1 MKYLSYID
9 YRNRKPASLIYE
21 KFIASRSHTSWFNDN
36 DNQTMRP
43 FLTVDEE
50 KELWDKYIASGKKD
64 ISVRNIIVERYMWIA
79 YYTAYN
85 TFGKNIKIANF
96 TLDDAVSE
104 ANIKLIQCV
113 ECFDTEFDNLFITYA
128 VDAIAHYLQCINS
141 IQYGEFKLSHLMH
154 SRRVM
159 LTAYLEQNALSEDD
173 TCDKTRLTKNIALY
187 FKLDPSKTQVKYIV
201 HLLNGVFGEVMS
213 LNSPMKNGQ
222 GEDADMTLLDLMPAV
237 DSDKPQTVFSR
248 NIENFKRLLIWL
260 RYDGVNKYSSRYRL
274 ENKKVAEENL
284 SHLIE
289 TRLFKYIGID
299 RDVDTGLY
307 VYANKKSFQE
317 IATETGFCK
326 QAVEQWVHKGLL
338 KPILEKYDK
347 HVLREVIEEI
357 LRDDMS
363 FEHAKMKLEKYKE
376 KSI

>member
-1 MKYLSYID
+1 MKYLSYLD

-21 KFIASRSHTSWFNDN
+21 KFIASHSHASWFNDN
-36 DNQTMRP
+36 NNQTMRP

-50 KELWDKYIASGKKD
+50 KELWDKYIASGRKD

-141 IQYGEFKLSHLMH
+141 IQYGEFRLSHLMH

-159 LTAYLEQNALSEDD
+159 LTAYLEQNVLSEDD
-173 TCDKTRLTKNIALY
+173 TCNKSSLTKNIALY

-213 LNSPMKNGQ
+213 LNSPMKNSQ

-307 VYANKKSFQE
+307 MYANKKSFQE

-347 HVLREVIEEI
+347 SILREVIEEI

>member
-1 MKYLSYID
+1 MKYLSYLD

-21 KFIASRSHTSWFNDN
+21 KFIASRSRASWFNNN
-36 DNQTMRP
+36 DNQAMRP

-96 TLDDAVSE
+96 TLDDAISE

-128 VDAIAHYLQCINS
+128 VDAIAHYLQCVNS

-159 LTAYLEQNALSEDD
+159 LTAYLEQNVLSEDD
-173 TCDKTRLTKNIALY
+173 TCDKSRLTKNMALY
-187 FKLDPSKTQVKYIV
+187 FKLDPKKTQVKYIV
-201 HLLNGVFGEVMS
+201 HLLNGMFGEVMS

-222 GEDADMTLLDLMPAV
+222 GEDVDMTLLDLMPAV

-260 RYDGVNKYSSRYRL
+260 RYDGVDKYSNRYRL

-284 SHLIE
+284 SQLIE

-326 QAVEQWVHKGLL
+326 QAVEQWVHRGLL
-338 KPILEKYDK
+338 RPILEKYNKD
-347 HVLREVIEEI
+347 VLREVIEEV

>member
-128 VDAIAHYLQCINS
+128 VDAIAHYLRCINS

-159 LTAYLEQNALSEDD
+159 LTAYLEQNVLSEDD

>member
-1 MKYLSYID
+1 MKYLSYLD

-21 KFIASRSHTSWFNDN
+21 KFIASRSHSSWFNNN
-36 DNQTMRP
+36 DNQAMRP

-79 YYTAYN
+79 YYTAYS
-85 TFGKNIKIANF
+85 TFGKYIKVANF

-159 LTAYLEQNALSEDD
+159 LTAYLEQNVLSEDD
-173 TCDKTRLTKNIALY
+173 MCDKTRLTKNIALY
-187 FKLDPSKTQVKYIV
+187 FKSDPSKTQIKYIV
-201 HLLNGVFGEVMS
+201 HMLNGVFGEVYS
-213 LNSPMKNGQ
+213 LDSPIKNGQ
-222 GEDADMTLLDLMPAV
+222 DEDVDMTLLDLIPSI
-237 DSDKPQTVFSR
+237 DSAKPQTVFSK
-248 NIENFKRLLIWL
+248 NIENFKRLLMWL
-260 RYDGVNKYSSRYRL
+260 RFDGKYLRRYNL
-274 ENKKVAEENL
+274 KNKKVAEENF
-284 SHLIE
+284 SQLIE
-289 TRLFKYIGID
+289 ARLFKYIGID
-299 RDVDTGLY
+299 RDIDTGLY

-326 QAVEQWVHKGLL
+326 QAVEKWVHKGLL
-338 KPILEKYDK
+338 RPILERYDK
-347 HVLREVIEEI
+347 NVLKEVIGEI
-357 LRDDMS
+357 LQDDMS

>member
-1 MKYLSYID
+1 MKYLSYLD

-21 KFIASRSHTSWFNDN
+21 KFIASRSHSSWFNNN
-36 DNQTMRP
+36 DNQAMRP

-141 IQYGEFKLSHLMH
+141 IQYGEFRLSRLMH

-159 LTAYLEQNALSEDD
+159 LTAYLEQNVLSEDD
-173 TCDKTRLTKNIALY
+173 TCDKSRLTKNIALY

-347 HVLREVIEEI
+347 GALREVIEEI

>member
-9 YRNRKPASLIYE
+9 YRNKKPASLKYE
-21 KFIASRSHTSWFNDN
+21 KYIAAHSRASWFNDN
-36 DNQTMRP
+36 NNQAMRP
-43 FLTVDEE
+43 FLTVEEE
-50 KELWDKYIASGKKD
+50 KELWDKYIAGGKKD

-79 YYTAYN
+79 YYTAYS
-85 TFGKNIKIANF
+85 TFCKYIKVANF
-96 TLDDAVSE
+96 TLDDAISE
-104 ANIKLIQCV
+104 ANSKLIQCV
-113 ECFDTEFDNLFITYA
+113 ERFDVNFDNLFMTYA
-128 VDAIAHYLQCINS
+128 INIIAHYLQCINS
-141 IQYGEFKLSHLMH
+141 IQYGEFKVSHLMYA
-154 SRRVM
+154 RRVM
-159 LTAYLEQNALSEDD
+159 LGAYLEQNALSENDM
-173 TCDKTRLTKNIALY
+173 CDKLSLTENIALY

-201 HLLNGVFGEVMS
+201 HMLNGAFGEVHS
-213 LNSPMKNGQ
+213 LDSPIKNGQ
-222 GEDADMTLLDLMPAV
+222 GEDVDMTLLDLIPSI
-237 DSDKPQTVFSR
+237 DSAKPQTVFSR

-260 RYDGVNKYSSRYRL
+260 RYDGVGKYSCRHRL

-284 SHLIE
+284 SQLIE
-289 TRLFKYIGID
+289 IRLFKYIGID

-338 KPILEKYDK
+338 RPILEKYDK
-347 HVLREVIEEI
+347 NVLKEVIGEI
-357 LRDDMS
+357 LQDDMS

>member
-9 YRNRKPASLIYE
+9 YRNRKPTSLIYE
-21 KFIASRSHTSWFNDN
+21 KFIASHTRASWFNDN
-36 DNQTMRP
+36 NNQALRP

-50 KELWDKYIASGKKD
+50 KELWDKYIASGRKN
-64 ISVRNIIVERYMWIA
+64 ISVRNTIVERYMWIA

-113 ECFDTEFDNLFITYA
+113 ECFDTRFDNLFITYA
-128 VDAIAHYLQCINS
+128 VDAIAHYLQCVNS

-159 LTAYLEQNALSEDD
+159 LTAYLEQNVLSEND
-173 TCDKTRLTKNIALY
+173 TCDKSSLTKNIALY

-201 HLLNGVFGEVMS
+201 YLLNGVFGEVLS
-213 LNSPMKNGQ
+213 LNSPMKNSQ
-222 GEDADMTLLDLMPAV
+222 GEDADMTLLDLIPSV
-237 DSDKPQTVFSR
+237 ESSKPQTVFSR
-248 NIENFKRLLIWL
+248 NVETFKRFLIWL
-260 RYDGVNKYSSRYRL
+260 RNDGDYVRTHRCKTNQI
-274 ENKKVAEENL
+274 AEEKL
-284 SHLIE
+284 SQLIE

-317 IATETGFCK
+317 IATETGFCR
-326 QAVEQWVHKGLL
+326 QAVEQWIHRGLL
-338 KPILEKYDK
+338 KPIFEKYDK
-347 HVLREVIEEI
+347 DVLRQVIEEI

>member
-1 MKYLSYID
+1 MKYLSYLD

-21 KFIASRSHTSWFNDN
+21 KFIASRSHSSWFNNN
-36 DNQTMRP
+36 DNQAMRP

-141 IQYGEFKLSHLMH
+141 IQYGEFRLSHLMH

-159 LTAYLEQNALSEDD
+159 LTAYLEQNVLSEDD
-173 TCDKTRLTKNIALY
+173 TCDKSRLTKNIALY

-213 LNSPMKNGQ
+213 LNSPMKNSQ
-222 GEDADMTLLDLMPAV
+222 GEDVDMTLLDLMPAV

-260 RYDGVNKYSSRYRL
+260 RYDGVDKYSSRYRL

-347 HVLREVIEEI
+347 SVLREVIEEI

>member
-1 MKYLSYID
+1 MKYLSYLD
-9 YRNRKPASLIYE
+9 YRNRKPASLICE
-21 KFIASRSHTSWFNDN
+21 KFIASRSHSSWFNNN
-36 DNQTMRP
+36 DNQAMRP

-79 YYTAYN
+79 YYTAYS
-85 TFGKNIKIANF
+85 TFGKYIKVANF

-159 LTAYLEQNALSEDD
+159 LTAYLEQNVLSEDD
-173 TCDKTRLTKNIALY
+173 MCDKTRLTKNIALY
-187 FKLDPSKTQVKYIV
+187 FKSDPSKTQIKYIV
-201 HLLNGVFGEVMS
+201 HMLNGVFGEVYS
-213 LNSPMKNGQ
+213 LDSPIKNGQ
-222 GEDADMTLLDLMPAV
+222 DEDVDMTLLDLIPSI
-237 DSDKPQTVFSR
+237 DSAKPQTVFSK
-248 NIENFKRLLIWL
+248 NIENFKRLLMWL
-260 RYDGVNKYSSRYRL
+260 RFDGKYLRRYNL
-274 ENKKVAEENL
+274 KNKKVAEENF
-284 SHLIE
+284 SQLIE
-289 TRLFKYIGID
+289 ARLFKYIGID
-299 RDVDTGLY
+299 RDIDTGLY

-326 QAVEQWVHKGLL
+326 QAVEKWVHKGLL
-338 KPILEKYDK
+338 RPILERYDK
-347 HVLREVIEEI
+347 NVLKEVIGEI
-357 LRDDMS
+357 LQDDMS

>member
-1 MKYLSYID
+1 MKYLSYLD

-21 KFIASRSHTSWFNDN
+21 KFIASRLHSSWFNNN
-36 DNQTMRP
+36 DNQAMRP

-50 KELWDKYIASGKKD
+50 KELWGKYIASGRKD

-141 IQYGEFKLSHLMH
+141 IQYGEFRLSHLMH

-159 LTAYLEQNALSEDD
+159 LTAYLEQNVLSEDD
-173 TCDKTRLTKNIALY
+173 TCDKSSLTKKIALY

-222 GEDADMTLLDLMPAV
+222 GEDADMTLLDLIPAV

-260 RYDGVNKYSSRYRL
+260 RYDGVNKYSSRYYRL

-326 QAVEQWVHKGLL
+326 QAVEHWVHKGLL

-347 HVLREVIEEI
+347 GVLREVIEEI

-363 FEHAKMKLEKYKE
+363 FEHAKMKLEK
-376 KSI
+376 I

>member
-21 KFIASRSHTSWFNDN
+21 KFIASRLQASWFNDN
-36 DNQTMRP
+36 NNQAMRP

-50 KELWDKYIASGKKD
+50 KELWNKYIASGKKD

-85 TFGKNIKIANF
+85 TFGKNIRIANF

-104 ANIKLIQCV
+104 ANAKLIQCV
-113 ECFDTEFDNLFITYA
+113 ECFDTSFDNLFITYA
-128 VDAIAHYLQCINS
+128 VDAIAHYLQCVNS
-141 IQYGEFKLSHLMH
+141 IQYGEFRLSHLMH

-159 LTAYLEQNALSEDD
+159 LTAYLEQNVLSEND
-173 TCDKTRLTKNIALY
+173 TCDKSSLTKNIALY

-201 HLLNGVFGEVMS
+201 HLLNGVFGEVLS
-213 LNSPMKNGQ
+213 LNSPMKNSQ
-222 GEDADMTLLDLMPAV
+222 DEDADMTLLDLMPAV

-248 NIENFKRLLIWL
+248 NVENFKRLLIWL
-260 RYDGVNKYSSRYRL
+260 RTDGKYLSRNRCKS
-274 ENKKVAEENL
+274 KKVAEENL
-284 SHLIE
+284 SQLIE

-299 RDVDTGLY
+299 RDVNTGLY
-307 VYANKKSFQE
+307 VYANKKTFQE

-326 QAVEQWVHKGLL
+326 QAVEQWIHRSLL

-347 HVLREVIEEI
+347 VVLRKVIEEI

-363 FEHAKMKLEKYKE
+363 LEHAKMKLEKYKE

>member
-1 MKYLSYID
+1 MKYLSYLD

-21 KFIASRSHTSWFNDN
+21 KFIVSRSHSSWFNNN
-36 DNQTMRP
+36 DNQAMRP

-128 VDAIAHYLQCINS
+128 VDAIAQYLQCINS
-141 IQYGEFKLSHLMH
+141 IHYGEFKLSHLMH

-159 LTAYLEQNALSEDD
+159 LTAYLEQNVLSEDD
-173 TCDKTRLTKNIALY
+173 TCDKSRLTKNIALY

-201 HLLNGVFGEVMS
+201 QLLNGVFGEVLS

-260 RYDGVNKYSSRYRL
+260 RLDGMYLSRSCRK
-274 ENKKVAEENL
+274 NRKAAEENL
-284 SHLIE
+284 SQLIE
-289 TRLFKYIGID
+289 TRLFKHIGID

-317 IATETGFCK
+317 IAAETGFCK
-326 QAVEQWVHKGLL
+326 QAVEQWVHRSLL
-338 KPILEKYDK
+338 KPVLKKYDK
-347 HVLREVIEEI
+347 DVLRGVIEEV